1 MLILCG
7 ECGHRL
13 RAEAGGIGAFGM
25 LDFFDDGAASETFGK
40 RVVRCP
46 GCDLWLYYGLG
57 VEPSDLPAQ
66 PG

>member
-1 MLILCG
+1 MLILCS

-13 RAEAGGIGAFGM
+13 RAEAGSIGAFGM
-25 LDFFDDGAASETFGK
+25 LDFFDARTASDTFGE
-40 RVVRCP
+40 RVARCP

-57 VEPSDLPAQ
+57 IEPSDLAQQ

>member
-1 MLILCG
+1 MLILCS

-13 RAEAGGIGAFGM
+13 RAEAGSIGAFGM
-25 LDFFDDGAASETFGK
+25 LEFFDDKTKSGTFGE

-46 GCDLWLYYGLG
+46 GCGLWLYYGFG

-66 PG
+66 PR